1 MAGDA
6 ARLVYFSPTG
16 TTRAIVENIG
26 LGLGRER
33 IERLDLTPPGAL
45 TFAPSPGEAVTV
57 LGAPV
62 FAGRLPAEAVRRLR
76 ALRHPGGP
84 AVVVVV
90 YGNRAYE
97 DALLELCDLA
107 TALGY
112 RPVAAGAFVGE
123 HSFSSPQTPIAVGR
137 PDGPDVL
144 AARDFG
150 RAVAAKLAGSGDW
163 AGTAPLSVP
172 GNRPYRESGL
182 TGGVSPVTHA
192 DDCLRCGQCVAA
204 CPMGVVSLDGE
215 AVVTAAADCIRCL
228 ACVKACPN
236 GARVVENER
245 LLEIARRL
253 SAKCQA
259 RREPETYL

>member
-1 MAGDA
+1 MADDA
-6 ARLVYFSPTG
+6 ARLVSFSPTG
-16 TTRAIVENIG
+16 TTRTIVENIG

-33 IERLDLTPPGAL
+33 LERLDLTPPAAGAL
-45 TFAPSPGEAVTV
+45 GPTPDGVVTV

-62 FAGRLPAEAVRRLR
+62 YAGRLPAEAVRRLG
-76 ALRHPGGP
+76 ALRGLGGP
-84 AVVVVV
+84 AVAVVV

-107 TALGY
+107 TELGF

-144 AARDFG
+144 AARAFG
-150 RAVAAKLAGSGDW
+150 RAVAAKLAEPGDW
-163 AGTAPLSVP
+163 AARVPLSVP

-182 TGGVSPVTHA
+182 AGGVSPVTRA
-192 DDCLRCGQCVAA
+192 DVCLRCGQCVTA
-204 CPMGVVSLDGE
+204 CPMGVIRLDGE
-215 AVVTAAADCIRCL
+215 AVVTEASDCIRCL

-253 SAKCQA
+253 AANCQA
-259 RREPETYL
+259 RREPEMFL